1 MKPVSRTNLA
11 MRVALATMIVLLTG
25 ASSAQSSGKLAPLP
39 KVFDVWVKTTIPG
52 STVSAAYMHIK
63 SATPMKLVKVE
74 SQAAGIAEIHDMRMN
89 AGVMEM
95 NAMDAVD
102 IAANTLVELKP
113 GGMHVMLM
121 KVKKPINKGDKVP
134 LKLTFEIA
142 GKKPLVIELDAIA
155 QEKNA
160 AGHKH

>member
-1 MKPVSRTNLA
+1 MKLA
-11 MRVALATMIVLLTG
+11 ASVFAMLLIAFTTATT
-25 ASSAQSSGKLAPLP
+25 AQPTGKLPPLP

-74 SQAAGIAEIHDMRMN
+74 SPAAGIVEIHDMKMN

-95 NAMDAVD
+95 NALDVVD

-142 GKKPLVIELDAIA
+142 GKKPLVIELDALA
-155 QEKNA
+155 QEKNV

>member
-1 MKPVSRTNLA
+1 MKLA
-11 MRVALATMIVLLTG
+11 ASVFAMGLIALATAAT
-25 ASSAQSSGKLAPLP
+25 AQQNKRIAPLP

-63 SATPMKLVKVE
+63 SGTPMKLVKVE
-74 SQAAGIAEIHDMRMN
+74 SPAAGIVEIHDMKMN

-155 QEKNA
+155 QEKNI
-160 AGHKH
+160 AGHKY

>member
-1 MKPVSRTNLA
+1 
-11 MRVALATMIVLLTG
+11 
-25 ASSAQSSGKLAPLP
+25 
-39 KVFDVWVKTTIPG
+39 
-52 STVSAAYMHIK
+52 MHIK
-63 SATPMKLVKVE
+63 SGTPMKLVKVE
-74 SQAAGIAEIHDMRMN
+74 SPAAGIVEIHDMKMN